1 MKVIGWLRKRSDR
14 VISKRKLVLAT
25 SETVADIIHRRL
37 RSVAIAC
44 QYGVAGVPPEAG

>member
-25 SETVADIIHRRL
+25 SETVAEHYPPTLTKRRYCL
-37 RSVAIAC
+37 SIWRCGCSA
-44 QYGVAGVPPEAG
+44 